1 MAKKIITISREYRS
15 GGRAIGKQVAELLG
29 YQYYDK
35 EIIDEA
41 AKQSGLSPEFIE
53 KTEQNISSSWFYS
66 LLVGSNYASTGTVQI
81 PNSTLPHTVPL
92 VDQVFNAQRK
102 VIIDI
107 AKKGPAVI
115 VGRCADY
122 VLKHCDEINAED
134 VLDVFVYAP
143 LDFKTKRCSEE
154 DKISFEDAKNL
165 CKKVD
170 KCRANHYN
178 TFTESEWGLR
188 SNYDLLI
195 NSASL
200 GLEKAAELIAK
211 TANN

>member
-1 MAKKIITISREYRS
+1 MKKIITISREYRS
-15 GGRAIGKQVAELLG
+15 GGREIGKKVAELLG
-29 YQYYDK
+29 YPYYDK

-41 AKQSGLSPEFIE
+41 AKQSGLSPEFIA

-66 LLVGSNYASTGTVQI
+66 LLVGSNYASTGTMQM
-81 PNSTLPHTVPL
+81 PNSTLSHSVPL

-122 VLKHCDEINAED
+122 ILKHCDEINADD

-143 LDFKTKRCSEE
+143 LEDKTKRCSEE
-154 DKISFEDAKNL
+154 DKLSLDDARNL

-178 TFTESEWGLR
+178 TFTESIWGAR
-188 SNYDLLI
+188 ENYDLLI
-195 NSASL
+195 NSSLL
-200 GLEKAAELIAK
+200 GLENSSRLIADVAK
-211 TANN
+211 K